1 MDVRGLRVT
10 FPSDGV
16 ALLELDRPHRRNAL
30 DRALLDGLPTVL
42 RELDGDCA
50 VRALVVT
57 GRGGAFCAGGDL
69 DAIGDMGNEAPR
81 DARERMTREF
91 SAAGLLL
98 DFHAPTIAA
107 VDGAAVGAGM
117 AFALAC
123 DLRIG
128 SPGAV
133 FASPFIKMA
142 LVPDFGVTWL
152 LTRAVGAARATE
164 LALSGRKVAAEEAV
178 RIGLLDVVADD
189 PLAQALG
196 RAETLAAA
204 PPEAAR
210 ATKRLIAAAVAGGL
224 AEAVDRE
231 IAEQIRAVNSPEFG
245 RRWAEWSRAVRGSSS
260 RRMETG
266 R

>member
-10 FPSDGV
+10 FPAEGV

-30 DRALLDGLPTVL
+30 DRTLLDGLPEVL
-42 RELDGDCA
+42 RELDGDTA
-50 VRALVVT
+50 VRVLVVT

-69 DAIGDMGNEAPR
+69 DAIGDLGNESPQ

-91 SAAGLLL
+91 RIAELLL
-98 DFHAPTIAA
+98 EFHAPTVAA

-117 AFALAC
+117 ALALAC

-142 LVPDFGVTWL
+142 LVPDFGVSWL
-152 LTRAVGAARATE
+152 LARAVGAARATE

-178 RIGLLDVVADD
+178 RIGLLDVVVAD
-189 PLAQALG
+189 PLTQAFD
-196 RAETLAAA
+196 RAEQLAAA

-210 ATKRLIAAAVAGGL
+210 ATKRLIAAAVDGGF

-231 IAEQIRAVNSPEFG
+231 IDEQIRAVRSPEFG
-245 RRWAEWSRAVRGSSS
+245 RRWAEWSRAVRG
-260 RRMETG
+260 R
-266 R
+266 

>member
-1 MDVRGLRVT
+1 MDVCGLRVT
-10 FPSDGV
+10 FPSEGI

-30 DRALLDGLPTVL
+30 DRTLLDGLPGVL
-42 RELDGDCA
+42 RELDGDAA
-50 VRALVVT
+50 VRVLVVT

-69 DAIGDMGNEAPR
+69 DAIGDLGNETPQ

-91 SAAGLLL
+91 SIAELLL
-98 DFHAPTIAA
+98 EFHTPTVAA

-117 AFALAC
+117 ALALAC

-142 LVPDFGVTWL
+142 LVPDFGVSWL
-152 LTRAVGAARATE
+152 LVRAVGAARATE

-178 RIGLLDVVADD
+178 RIGLLDVVVAD

-196 RAETLAAA
+196 RADRPHQQPRHAEVGDQRHLD
-204 PPEAAR
+204 ER
-210 ATKRLIAAAVAGGL
+210 AGEHR
-224 AEAVDRE
+224 
-231 IAEQIRAVNSPEFG
+231 
-245 RRWAEWSRAVRGSSS
+245 
-260 RRMETG
+260 
-266 R
+266 

>member
-1 MDVRGLRVT
+1 MR
-10 FPSDGV
+10 FPAAGV

-30 DRALLDGLPTVL
+30 DRTLLDGLLAAL
-42 RELDGDCA
+42 RELDGDST
-50 VRALVVT
+50 VRALVLT

-69 DAIGDMGNEAPR
+69 DTIGDLGNEAPQ

-91 SAAGLLL
+91 SIAELLL
-98 DFHAPTIAA
+98 EFHAPTVAV

-117 AFALAC
+117 ALALAC

-128 SPGAV
+128 SDGAV

-142 LVPDFGVTWL
+142 LVPDFGVSWL
-152 LTRAVGAARATE
+152 LARAVGPARATE

-178 RIGLLDVVADD
+178 RIGLLDVVVAD
-189 PLAQALG
+189 PLVQALG
-196 RAETLAAA
+196 RAEALAAA

-210 ATKRLIAAAVAGGL
+210 ATKRLIAAAAAGGGF

-231 IAEQIRAVNSPEFG
+231 ITEQIQAVRSPEFG
-245 RRWAEWSRAVRGSSS
+245 QRWAEWSRAVRG
-260 RRMETG
+260 R
-266 R
+266 